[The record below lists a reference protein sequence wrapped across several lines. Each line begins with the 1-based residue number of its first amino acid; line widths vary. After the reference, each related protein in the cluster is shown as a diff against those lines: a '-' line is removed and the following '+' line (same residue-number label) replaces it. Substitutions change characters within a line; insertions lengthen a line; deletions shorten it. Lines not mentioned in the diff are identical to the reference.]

1 MASSRASAYHSA
13 ADDDH
18 LFEQFAERG
27 LQFVDLEGLL
37 QKKRPLAAYRI
48 KRGRFVIAGT
58 GLLAIPVFAAL
69 PPTPSEGRKWPVGLL
84 QKPKDQWK

>member
-1 MASSRASAYHSA
+1 MASSRASACHSA

-48 KRGRFVIAGT
+48 NGAG
-58 GLLAIPVFAAL
+58 L
-69 PPTPSEGRKWPVGLL
+69 
-84 QKPKDQWK
+84 